1 LAHWP
6 PSWPASWRRPAAAG
20 RSSDDEQKRKERR
33 WDVMMSLVHGWIKL
47 KSHAE
52 PVSAVDDELHGGT
65 KMAEMK
71 TELKKELEKNLN
83 LLHTLRDEVRVRLHL
98 AGMDLKEQW
107 NKLEPHLEDAEK
119 KRGGDRRRAQC
130 GR

>member
-1 LAHWP
+1 
-6 PSWPASWRRPAAAG
+6 
-20 RSSDDEQKRKERR
+20 
-33 WDVMMSLVHGWIKL
+33 
-47 KSHAE
+47 
-52 PVSAVDDELHGGT
+52 
-65 KMAEMK
+65 MAEMK

-119 KRGGDRRRAQC
+119 KAGEVTEDARAAVGDAVKKLQKLRASL
-130 GR
+130 R

>member
-1 LAHWP
+1 
-6 PSWPASWRRPAAAG
+6 
-20 RSSDDEQKRKERR
+20 
-33 WDVMMSLVHGWIKL
+33 M
-47 KSHAE
+47 
-52 PVSAVDDELHGGT
+52 HGGT

-107 NKLEPHLEDAEK
+107 NKLEPHLEDVEK
-119 KRGGDRRRAQC
+119 KAEDLTDDARTAVGDALKKLQKLRASL
-130 GR
+130 R